1 MIDHYADL
9 TKKEKRPQKEKPLF
23 KPLKRIQVNLP
34 PSMKRLFICV
44 YFGSTTD
51 FSQPR
56 FSVKEVAQLFRMP
69 ISTAAGLLR
78 QFRTSACDLC
88 CFNIRCRPRFKML
101 AESTKKLLLDPNILQ
116 QWSAYS
122 IKERVKLLEERYQ
135 TKISKNR
142 LTAFYRENGVRY
154 RQLKKVY
161 RESLV
166 RQPMLTLQRAVFAV
180 KYAEAVM
187 TGRQILHFDESSCNN
202 WSSKQKTWSLV
213 DQHNVAPI
221 NKERFSATIFGTVGK
236 GLRQPKAFRLFRTGG
251 SSKEK

>member
-1 MIDHYADL
+1 
-9 TKKEKRPQKEKPLF
+9 
-23 KPLKRIQVNLP
+23 
-34 PSMKRLFICV
+34 
-44 YFGSTTD
+44 
-51 FSQPR
+51 
-56 FSVKEVAQLFRMP
+56 MP
-69 ISTAAGLLR
+69 FSTAAALIR
-78 QFRTSACDLC
+78 QFAANGYDLL
-88 CFNIRCRPRFKML
+88 CFQTQSRPRFKML

-116 QWSAYS
+116 QWSVYS
-122 IKERVKLLEERYQ
+122 IAERVKLLEERYQ

-142 LTAFYRENGVRY
+142 LTLFYRENGVRY
-154 RQLKKVY
+154 RQLKRVY
-161 RESLV
+161 REALV
-166 RQPMLTLQRAVFAV
+166 REPTLTLQRAVFAM

-236 GLRQPKAFRLFRTGG
+236 GLRQPKAFRLFRHGG